1 MQPIPSIFLV
11 NPRLYSFTRTTV
23 ATDNVVSI
31 NLYSKGGERLI
42 GGGSL
47 GSQTIQSLPI
57 NQEFE
62 AFILNALM
70 RLDQI
75 IDLDFITTTDQRHAE
90 INFYLDQEI
99 NLGTGSNTILGI
111 ALPNHGDSSHSEGW
125 WEAILNYPA
134 FGNKTDYIYYASLHE
149 LGHTLGLEH
158 PFDNSDGD
166 FYQSID
172 PYLSAYPEQTVM
184 AFRQP
189 TSGYWPTWY
198 ADADL
203 DALINIWGREV
214 QVLSPNNDH
223 YVGQNYS
230 EEIQGSLGDDLIT
243 GRGGDDILRGGKGDD
258 SIQGNQGNDLIDG
271 GKGDDQLRGGMN
283 NDTIIGGQGND
294 LIIGGSGNDLMIGS
308 GGDDQLAGGKGHD
321 RLTGGD
327 GSDIFFF
334 SEDQDRATDFSQE
347 QGDKLAAP
355 MNLKMQFIQQNND
368 VLAFAGNM
376 SLILENTELKSFD
389 QSNIVIFYA

>member
-1 MQPIPSIFLV
+1 MQPIPPLFLT
-11 NPRLYSFTRTTV
+11 NPRLYSFTRSTI
-23 ATDNVVSI
+23 ATDNVVSV
-31 NLYSKGGERLI
+31 NLYSEGGETLI
-42 GGGSL
+42 GGGYL

-57 NQEFE
+57 DQEFE
-62 AFILNALM
+62 EFILNALT

-75 IDLDFITTTDQRHAE
+75 IDLDFIVTNNQKHAE

-111 ALPNHGDSSHSEGW
+111 ALPNNGVSSHSEGW
-125 WEAILNYPA
+125 WETILNYPA
-134 FGNKTDYIYYASLHE
+134 FGNKTDYLYYASLHE

-158 PFDNSDGD
+158 PFDDSDGD

-172 PYLSAYPEQTVM
+172 PYSNAYPEQTVM
-184 AFRQP
+184 AYRQP

-198 ADADL
+198 SDADL

-214 QVLSPNNDH
+214 QILSPDNDH

-243 GRGGDDILRGGKGDD
+243 GRRGDDILRGGQGDD
-258 SIQGNQGNDLIDG
+258 LIQGNQGSDIIYG

-283 NDTIIGGQGND
+283 NDTLIGGQGND

-308 GGDDQLAGGKGHD
+308 GGDDQLAGGKGRD
-321 RLTGGD
+321 RLTGGE

-334 SEDQDRATDFSQE
+334 SEDQDRATDFSLE

-355 MNLKMQFIQQNND
+355 INFQIQFIQQNND
-368 VLAFAGNM
+368 VLAVAGNM
-376 SLILENTELKSFD
+376 SLIIENTEINSLN
-389 QSNIVIFYA
+389 QSDIVIFYA